1 MANHLVIMAGGIG
14 SRFWPMSTP
23 QCPKQFL
30 DIMGT
35 GRTMIQQTFDRFGG
49 LIDIDHVWVVT
60 SKNFAQLVADQL
72 NGINPQH
79 ILLEPCMRNTAPCV
93 AYVSWKIQAEDPEAT
108 IVVAASDH
116 IVTNNREFMRVIA
129 QGIDFVQG
137 GDRILTLGM
146 QPTRPETGY
155 GYIEQGEKQEDETLE
170 VHTGTGKKANR
181 RISAMAALLSP
192 IYKLASFR
200 EKPDLETALSYLN
213 AGNFTWNSGMF
224 IWSVRT
230 IVNELRQYQ
239 PEISAIMDKI
249 APAFFTIREQAMVDQ
264 LYATCPKISID
275 YAVMEKT
282 KLAYVMPAEFGWSDL
297 GTWGSLHTLTPQDD
311 DRNAVIG
318 DGVKMLES
326 EGCMVRMPQGKQVV
340 IQGLKDCIVAEHNG
354 TLLICKLSEEQRI
367 KEWH

>member
-30 DIMGT
+30 DIMGS

-49 LIDIDHVWVVT
+49 LIDIEHVWVVT
-60 SKNFAQLVADQL
+60 SKNFAQLVSEQL
-72 NGINPQH
+72 KGINPQH

-93 AYVSWKIQAEDPEAT
+93 AYVSWKIQAEDPDAT
-108 IVVAASDH
+108 IIVAASDH
-116 IVTNNREFMRVIA
+116 IVTNDKEFLRVVK
-129 QGIDFVQG
+129 QGVKFVQG
-137 GDRILTLGM
+137 GDRIITLGM

-155 GYIEQGEKQEDETLE
+155 GYIEQGEPETK
-170 VHTGTGKKANR
+170 G
-181 RISAMAALLSP
+181 

-200 EKPDLETALSYLN
+200 EKPDLATAEKYLTS
-213 AGNFTWNSGMF
+213 GNFTWNSGMF
-224 IWSVRT
+224 IWHVKT

-239 PEISAIMDKI
+239 PDIAQIMDCI
-249 APAFFTIREQAMVDQ
+249 APAFFSVREQSIVDR
-264 LYATCPKISID
+264 LFPDCPKISID

-282 KLAYVMPAEFGWSDL
+282 QLAYVMPAEFGWSDL
-297 GTWGSLHTLTPQDD
+297 GTWGSLHTLIPQDD

-318 DGVKMLES
+318 DGVKMIES
-326 EGCMVRMPQGKQVV
+326 EGCMIRMPKGKQVV
-340 IQGLKDCIVAEHNG
+340 IQGLKNVIVSEHNDV
-354 TLLICKLSEEQRI
+354 LLICRLEDEQRI